1 MLLRI
6 HPARGDDARF
16 DPDAQIADD
25 PALGVD
31 RASEFRVRQDML
43 KDIGAALRANL
54 DRGFVES
61 EERFRQIADA
71 LHDVVLL
78 SDASSTELLFV
89 NAAYEQIWGRPRK
102 ELYANLLALLDGVH
116 PDDRER
122 VRHAIVG
129 PTRREYD
136 LEFRVVRPA
145 GDQRWVWCRGFPVRN
160 SSGEIYRMASIAED
174 ITDRKQ
180 VVESHQRLIR
190 GFTHDVKN
198 PLGVADGF
206 LSLLEDGVFG
216 DLRATQMDAVG
227 RARRAIR
234 GAITLVSE
242 LLEIEHAE
250 AGQLTIE
257 RQRLDLGVVSAEIV
271 EEYRAAAD
279 AKQLSLALLPCRDD
293 AFVVESDRARVRQI
307 LANLVSNATKYTQ
320 PGGSVTI
327 RGQYADDDEAPG
339 PGRWVALAVAD
350 NGPGIPF
357 EKQNLLFRE
366 FTRFQPDAAGGTGIG
381 LAISQRLARALGGAI
396 TFKSTPGGG
405 STFTLWL
412 PSDAPPAVEPSP

>member
-1 MLLRI
+1 MPLHIRSERE
-6 HPARGDDARF
+6 ADARF
-16 DPDAQIADD
+16 DPDAHVADH
-25 PALGVD
+25 PALSAD
-31 RASEFRVRQDML
+31 RVSEFRVRQEVL
-43 KDIGAALRANL
+43 KDIGAARRANR

-89 NAAYEQIWGRPRK
+89 NAAYEQIWGRSR
-102 ELYANLLALLDGVH
+102 EDLYANPLALLDGVH

-122 VRHAIVG
+122 VRHTLVG
-129 PTRREYD
+129 PRLREYD

-160 SSGEIYRMASIAED
+160 KSGEIYRMASIAED
-174 ITDRKQ
+174 ITERRQ
-180 VVESHQRLIR
+180 IVESHQRLIR

-216 DLRATQMDAVG
+216 DMPAKQMDAVD

-234 GAITLVSE
+234 GALSLVSE
-242 LLEIEHAE
+242 LLEIERAE

-257 RQRLDLGVVSAEIV
+257 RQRLDLGVVSGEVV
-271 EEYRAAAD
+271 EEFRAAAN
-279 AKQLSLALLPCRDD
+279 AKQLRLTLLLPCRDD
-293 AFVVESDRARVRQI
+293 ALVVESDRARLRQI

-327 RGQYADDDEAPG
+327 RGHSADDDEAPG

-366 FTRFQPDAAGGTGIG
+366 FTRFQPNATAGTGIG

-412 PSDAPPAVEPSP
+412 PSDAPPAVAV